1 MTSLFISHSREDRAL
16 AEEIA
21 SRLDGF
27 GFKSVFLDTDP
38 HQGIGA
44 GGRWE
49 EELYAA
55 LRRSDAVIF
64 VGTDAAAAS
73 RWCFAEL
80 ALARSLGT
88 PIFAV
93 RAGGDGRLGLLSDLQ
108 WIELSE
114 GETAYGRL
122 LDGMRRVGLDP
133 SRSHRWDPTRS
144 PYPGLRAFTAED
156 AAVFFGRD
164 VEIHRL
170 SELLHP
176 TLARGAGR
184 WVSII
189 GPSGSGKSSLLFAGL
204 LPGITQKSDGWVVV
218 PPFVPG
224 MRPTKHLADSLFLA
238 LVTSGHP
245 RLPAAELEKRLTDQK
260 TATQTLIEVVQELSE
275 TREGSARNV
284 LISID
289 QAEELVTRAG
299 PAEQQYFLRL
309 LSGGLHEQ
317 SPLWVVCTL
326 RSEYLTTDPERAGL
340 SEVTDDSLVV
350 EPLSKSRL
358 SEVIAQ
364 PAHRADL
371 EFEPGLVERMVE
383 ETSGGDA
390 LPLLAYTLSEL
401 TKDISQ
407 RSHID
412 HTDYE
417 AIGGVV
423 GALQRRADQLVREL
437 TARGYGD
444 YVLSTL
450 LKLVSLDQDG
460 EPIRR
465 RLTRRALT
473 SNELHVVD
481 AFIDARLLTS
491 SRREDGM
498 SDALVE
504 VAHEAL
510 MRQWPPLR
518 AAIDK
523 SRASIAMRAEL
534 EREAA
539 DWQHKGRDESY
550 LLRGGRLLTF
560 EEWVKN
566 TKPDLNEVEDRFLA
580 ASRTLAFREI
590 ERIRRSNRR
599 LRQLLTGVATLL
611 ALAIVSG
618 IVAVYQ
624 TREAQSQAAT
634 ARTRQLIT
642 EASTLRS
649 SQPDLGVLLNV
660 EAVHS
665 APEALR
671 ADAVVDLRQSLN
683 REFHVTAFQLVHDDA
698 VNAVA
703 FSKDGSLVAAAS
715 NDRTLRLWDAKT
727 GKPIRKPLRGHGDSV
742 KGVAFNPADPGGGSL
757 ASASDDGSVRWWDT
771 HSGQQ
776 TGDSL
781 ISGDGKIGDVA
792 FSPDGSLLAAATDGG
807 VLHLWD
813 VAKHQERKRIV
824 KGGPEL
830 WRVVFSPDGSL
841 LAVASANGTIQIYEV
856 PSGRIHLR
864 PLTGHNGWVNSVAF
878 NRDGS
883 LLASAGYDGTV
894 RLWDPRTGKQLGAP
908 LTSGVGEL
916 NDAVFSP
923 DGTILAA
930 GGRAS
935 AIWLWDVPTRQP
947 LGDPLTGH
955 ANAVR
960 DLAFS
965 PNGQQLASASY
976 DRTVR
981 LWEVQTRH
989 PGGLPLAQPGRVNDI
1004 AVNPSKRLFASVSDD
1019 GKTRLWDMGNP
1030 QPGSE
1035 RVLVDGT
1042 AWLAG
1047 VAFSTDGS
1055 LLATA
1060 GSDHKV
1066 RIWDVD
1072 TGKPHGPPLLGHTDE
1087 VSSVAFSSDGRMLAS
1102 AGRDGV
1108 VWIWDVAT
1116 GTQLRA
1122 LHGHQGGVLDI
1133 AFRPDSTT
1141 LASVGQDS
1149 TVRVWD
1155 AETGNSIGEPMREHE
1170 GWALTVAYS
1179 RDGIIASAGGDGTV
1193 RLWRGGQQT
1202 AELIGHSNEVV
1213 GVAFRADGKVVA
1225 SVGRDGTERLW
1236 DVAERRLIGEPL
1248 AYRTGELTS
1257 VAFVGE
1263 GFETASTGV
1272 DGQIHLTS
1280 LDVNQTV
1287 ADGCAIANRN
1297 LSEEEWNRFVGAAQ
1311 PYRDCM
1317 GN

>member
-1 MTSLFISHSREDRAL
+1 MTSLFISHSSEDRAL

-21 SRLDGF
+21 ARLDGF

-38 HQGIGA
+38 HQGITA
-44 GGRWE
+44 GSRWE
-49 EELYAA
+49 QELYAA
-55 LRRSDAVIF
+55 LRRSDGVIF
-64 VGTDAAAAS
+64 IGTDAAAAS

-80 ALARSLGT
+80 ALARSLDT
-88 PIFAV
+88 PIFTV

-108 WIELSE
+108 WVDLSE
-114 GETAYGRL
+114 GEVAYARL
-122 LDGMRRVGLDP
+122 LEGMRRVGLDP
-133 SRSHRWDPTRS
+133 TRSYTWDPARS

-176 TLARGAGR
+176 TLAREAGR

-204 LPGITQKSDGWVVV
+204 LPGITQKRDDWVVV

-224 MRPTKHLADSLFLA
+224 MRPTKHLADSLSHALA
-238 LVTSGHP
+238 TSGHP
-245 RLPAAELEKRLTDQK
+245 LPAAELERRLTDEE
-260 TATQTLIEVVQELSE
+260 TATQSLINVVQELSE
-275 TREGSARNV
+275 NGGGPTKNV

-289 QAEELVTRAG
+289 QAEELVTRTG
-299 PAEQQYFLRL
+299 PAEQRSFLQL
-309 LSGGLHEQ
+309 LNSGLHEQ

-326 RSEYLTTDPERAGL
+326 RSEYLSTDPERAGL

-364 PAHRADL
+364 PAHRAGL

-407 RSHID
+407 RARVGHS
-412 HTDYE
+412 DYE

-423 GALQRRADQLVREL
+423 GALQRRADQLVKEL
-437 TARGYGD
+437 TARGYGE
-444 YVLSTL
+444 YVLPTL

-465 RLTRRALT
+465 RLPRRALT
-473 SNELHVVD
+473 KNELHVVD

-491 SRREDGM
+491 SRREDVTT
-498 SDALVE
+498 DALVE

-510 MRQWPPLR
+510 MRQWTPLR
-518 AAIDK
+518 VAIEK
-523 SRASIAMRAEL
+523 SRASIAMRTEL

-550 LLRGGRLLTF
+550 LLRGGRLVAF
-560 EEWVKN
+560 EEWVKS
-566 TKPDLNEVEDRFLA
+566 TKPDLSEVEDRFLA
-580 ASRTLAFREI
+580 ASRALAFQEI
-590 ERIRRSNRR
+590 ERIRKSNRR
-599 LRQLLTGVATLL
+599 LRQLLAGVATLL

-624 TREAQSQAAT
+624 TREAQNQAAT

-660 EAVHS
+660 EALHS
-665 APEALR
+665 APEALK
-671 ADAVVDLRQSLN
+671 ADAVIDLRQSLN
-683 REFHVTAFQLVHDDA
+683 RDFHVTAFQLRHDDA

-703 FSKDGSLVAAAS
+703 FSKDGSLLAAGS
-715 NDRTLRLWDAKT
+715 NDRILRLWDAKT
-727 GKPIRKPLRGHGDSV
+727 GKRIGESLRGHGDSV
-742 KGVAFNPADPGGGSL
+742 KGVAFSPADPRGGSL
-757 ASASDDGSVRWWDT
+757 ASASDDGSVRLWDT

-792 FSPDGSLLAAATDGG
+792 FSPDGSLLAAATDRG

-813 VAKHQERKRIV
+813 VAKRQERKRIV
-824 KGGPEL
+824 NGGPEL
-830 WRVVFSPDGSL
+830 WRVAFSPDGSL
-841 LAVASANGTIQIYEV
+841 LAVASANGAIQVYEV
-856 PSGRIHLR
+856 PSGRPHLR
-864 PLTGHNGWVNSVAF
+864 PLTGHKGWVNSVVF
-878 NRDGS
+878 NREGS

-894 RLWDPRTGKQLGAP
+894 RLWDARSGKQLGEP
-908 LTSGVGEL
+908 VTSGVGEL
-916 NDAVFSP
+916 NDVVFSP

-935 AIWLWDVPTRQP
+935 TVWLWDVASRQP

-976 DRTVR
+976 DTTVR
-981 LWEVQTRH
+981 LWEVPTRH

-1004 AVNPSKRLFASVSDD
+1004 AVNPSKRLLASVSDD
-1019 GKTRLWDMGNP
+1019 GKTRLWDLGKRE
-1030 QPGSE
+1030 PGSE
-1035 RVLVDGT
+1035 RVLADGT
-1042 AWLAG
+1042 AWLGG
-1047 VAFSTDGS
+1047 VAFSPNGA

-1060 GSDHKV
+1060 SADYKV
-1066 RIWDVD
+1066 RIWEVD
-1072 TGKPHGPPLLGHTDE
+1072 TGKLHGPPLLGHTNE

-1108 VWIWDVAT
+1108 VSIWDVAT
-1116 GTQLRA
+1116 GTQVRA
-1122 LHGHQGGVLDI
+1122 LHGHQGGVLDV

-1155 AETGNSIGEPMREHE
+1155 ATTGNPIGEPMQGHE
-1170 GWALTVAYS
+1170 GWALAVAYS

-1193 RLWRGGQQT
+1193 RLWRGGQQI
-1202 AELIGHSNEVV
+1202 AEMIGHPHEVV

-1225 SVGRDGTERLW
+1225 SVGKDGTERLW
-1236 DVAERRLIGEPL
+1236 DVSGRRLIGEPL
-1248 AYRTGELTS
+1248 VHRTGELTS
-1257 VAFVGE
+1257 VSFVGD
-1263 GFETASTGV
+1263 GFETASAGA

-1280 LDVNQTV
+1280 FDLNQTV

-1297 LSEEEWNRFVGAAQ
+1297 LSEDEWNKFVGTAQ
-1311 PYRDCM
+1311 PYRHCM